1 MTCTL
6 RGNRYGVRPRAA
18 LGWGIISLGLF
29 LPVLSVTAPRH
40 ESVAL
45 TVYNQNFA
53 LVKDVR
59 SLDLQR
65 GNPEVRL
72 DDVAAQIDPTSVHFA
87 ALDHPDAVAVQ
98 EQNYQYDVANA
109 DRLLER
115 YLNQTVTVRL
125 KEGNDRSGTLLS
137 FDGGSIVLQDG
148 KGGASVLNRAEVRD
162 IGLGEVPGGLVVRP
176 TLFWRLASDRTGSER
191 VEVSYLTN
199 GVNWHAEYVAVVNAQ
214 DTGLTMNGWVSL
226 DNQSGATYENAKLK
240 LVAGD
245 VHRVTPTPPPVP
257 MDMMMRK
264 EALAAAQ
271 PQFTESGFF
280 EYHIYT
286 LERPA
291 TVADKET
298 KQLALF
304 PSATA
309 AAKKVVTYDG
319 ARDGNKVAIRME
331 FENTKKNGLGMALP
345 AGKVRVYKEDTDKAL
360 EFVGE
365 DLIDHTPRDEKV
377 RLFLGNAFDVVGERI
392 QTNYKEISTRTHEES
407 YSIEIRNH
415 KDTPQQV
422 TIIEHLNGDWKI
434 TDKSTDFVKK
444 DSRTAEFTVSAP
456 ANGSVKVTYT
466 VRVTY

>member
-1 MTCTL
+1 
-6 RGNRYGVRPRAA
+6 V
-18 LGWGIISLGLF
+18 
-29 LPVLSVTAPRH
+29 LPSLSVTAPRH

-72 DDVAAQIDPTSVHFA
+72 DDVAALIDPTSVHFA

-115 YLNQTVTVRL
+115 YLNQPVTVHM

-137 FDGGSIVLQDG
+137 FDGGNLVLQDS
-148 KGGASVLNRAEVRD
+148 KGASVLNRAEVRD
-162 IGLGEVPGGLVVRP
+162 VGLGEVPGGLVVKP

-199 GVNWHAEYVAVVNAQ
+199 GINWHAEYVAVVNAQ

-245 VHRVTPTPPPVP
+245 VHRVTPTQPPIP
-257 MDMMMRK
+257 MEMDRAI
-264 EALAAAQ
+264 ALKAGAAQ
-271 PQFTESGFF
+271 FQERGFF
-280 EYHIYT
+280 EYHLYT

-304 PSATA
+304 PSASA
-309 AAKKVVTYDG
+309 SAKKVITYDG
-319 ARDGNKVAIRME
+319 AMDGNKVAIRME
-331 FENTKKNGLGMALP
+331 FENSKKNNLGMALP

-365 DLIDHTPRDEKV
+365 DQIDHTPRDEKV
-377 RLFLGNAFDVVGERI
+377 RLFLGNAFDIVGERI
-392 QTNYKEISTRTHEES
+392 QTSYKEVSTRTHEES

-415 KDTPQQV
+415 KDAPQPV

-434 TDKSTDFVKK
+434 TDKSADFVKK
-444 DSRTAEFTVSAP
+444 DSRTAEFPVTAP

-466 VRVTY
+466 VRITY

>member
-1 MTCTL
+1 MNGMIRRNGFTSRL
-6 RGNRYGVRPRAA
+6 RSVVWLGILGIGLVTPA
-18 LGWGIISLGLF
+18 LSL
-29 LPVLSVTAPRH
+29 TAPRR

-109 DRLLER
+109 DRLLSR
-115 YLNQTVTVRL
+115 YLNQSVTAQM
-125 KEGNDRSGTLLS
+125 KEGGDRSGTLLS
-137 FDGGSIVLQDG
+137 YDGGSIVLQES
-148 KGGASVLNRAEVRD
+148 KGASILNRAEIKN
-162 IGLGEVPGGLVVRP
+162 IGLGEVPGGLVVKP
-176 TLFWRLASDRTGSER
+176 TLFWRLASDRIGSER

-199 GVNWHAEYVAVVNAQ
+199 GINWHAEYVAVVNAQ
-214 DTGLTMNGWVSL
+214 DTGLSMNGWVSL
-226 DNQSGATYENAKLK
+226 DNQSGATYDNAKLK

-245 VHRVTPTPPPVP
+245 VHRVTPPRPPIP
-257 MDMMMRK
+257 M
-264 EALAAAQ
+264 EAMDRAYAMKSAAQ
-271 PQFTESGFF
+271 FEEHGFF
-280 EYHIYT
+280 EYHLYT

-304 PSATA
+304 PSAAA
-309 AAKKVVTYDG
+309 AAKKVITYDG
-319 ARDGNKVAIRME
+319 AMDGTKVAIRME
-331 FENTKKNGLGMALP
+331 FDNSKKNGLGMALP

-365 DLIDHTPRDEKV
+365 DQIDHTPRDEKV
-377 RLFLGNAFDVVGERI
+377 RLFLGNAFDVVGERT
-392 QTNYKEISTRTHEES
+392 QTNYKELSSRSHEES
-407 YSIEIRNH
+407 FAIEIRNH
-415 KDTPQQV
+415 KDETQSV
-422 TIIEHLNGDWKI
+422 TIIEHLGGDWKI
-434 TDKSTDFVKK
+434 TDKSQDFVKK
-444 DSRTAEFTVSAP
+444 DAHTAEFPVMVP

-466 VRVTY
+466 ARITY

>member
-1 MTCTL
+1 MNRTL
-6 RGNRYGVRPRAA
+6 RRNMFTARLRSVVWLGILGAGLVTPA
-18 LGWGIISLGLF
+18 LSL
-29 LPVLSVTAPRH
+29 TAPRH

-87 ALDHPDAVAVQ
+87 ALDHPDAVAVL

-115 YLNQTVTVRL
+115 YLNQAVTVRM
-125 KEGNDRSGTLLS
+125 KEGGDRSGTLLS
-137 FDGGSIVLQDG
+137 FDGGSIVLQDA
-148 KGGASVLNRAEVRD
+148 KGASVVNRAEVRD
-162 IGLGEVPGGLVVRP
+162 IGLGEVPGGLVVKP
-176 TLFWRLASDRTGSER
+176 TLFWKLASDRTGSER

-214 DTGLTMNGWVSL
+214 DTGLIMNGWVSL

-245 VHRVTPTPPPVP
+245 VHRVTPPPPAP
-257 MDMMMRK
+257 IPYDMMRK

-304 PSATA
+304 PSAA
-309 AAKKVVTYDG
+309 AVAKKVITYDG

-377 RLFLGNAFDVVGERI
+377 RLFLGNAFDIVGERV
-392 QTNYKEISTRTHEES
+392 QSNYKELSSRSHEES

-415 KDTPQQV
+415 KDAAQQV

-444 DSRTAEFTVSAP
+444 DSRTAEFPVTVP

-466 VRVTY
+466 VRITY

>member
-1 MTCTL
+1 MTRML
-6 RGNRYGVRPRAA
+6 RRNVFTSRLRSVVWLGILGVGLVSPA
-18 LGWGIISLGLF
+18 LSL
-29 LPVLSVTAPRH
+29 TAPRR

-65 GNPEVRL
+65 GNPDVRL

-87 ALDHPDAVAVQ
+87 ALDHPDGVAVL

-109 DRLLER
+109 DRLLSR
-115 YLNQTVTVRL
+115 YLNQSVTVQM
-125 KEGNDRSGTLLS
+125 KEGGDRSGTLLS
-137 FDGGSIVLQDG
+137 YDGGSIVLQES
-148 KGGASVLNRAEVRD
+148 KGPSILNRAEIKN
-162 IGLGEVPGGLVVRP
+162 IGLGEVPGGLVVKP

-199 GVNWHAEYVAVVNAQ
+199 GINWHAEYVAVVNAQ

-226 DNQSGATYENAKLK
+226 DNQSGATYDNAKLK

-245 VHRVTPTPPPVP
+245 VHRVTPPNAPIP
-257 MDMMMRK
+257 MDMMRK
-264 EALAAAQ
+264 EVMSAAGT
-271 PQFTESGFF
+271 PQFTERGFF

-304 PSATA
+304 PSAAA
-309 AAKKVVTYDG
+309 AAKKVITYDG
-319 ARDGNKVAIRME
+319 AMDGTKVAIRME
-331 FENTKKNGLGMALP
+331 FENSKKNGLGMALP

-365 DLIDHTPRDEKV
+365 DQIDHTPRDEKV
-377 RLFLGNAFDVVGERI
+377 RLFLGNAFDIVGERI
-392 QTNYKEISTRTHEES
+392 QTNYKELSSRSHEES
-407 YSIEIRNH
+407 YSVEIRNH
-415 KDTPQQV
+415 KDASQQV
-422 TIIEHLNGDWKI
+422 TIIEHIGGDWKI
-434 TDKSTDFVKK
+434 TDKSQDFVKK
-444 DSRTAEFTVSAP
+444 DSRTAEFPVTVP

-466 VRVTY
+466 VRITY

>member
-1 MTCTL
+1 MTRRL
-6 RGNRYGVRPRAA
+6 RGNRLGFRPRAA
-18 LGWGIISLGLF
+18 LRWGIVSVGLL
-29 LPVLSVTAPRH
+29 LPVLSLTAPRH

-87 ALDHPDAVAVQ
+87 ALEHPDAVSVL

-115 YLNQTVTVRL
+115 YLNQSVTVHM
-125 KEGNDRSGTLLS
+125 KEGGDRSGTLLS
-137 FDGGSIVLQDG
+137 FDGGSIVLQDA
-148 KGGASVLNRAEVRD
+148 KGASVVNRAEVRD

-176 TLFWRLASDRTGSER
+176 TLFWRLASDRAGSER

-214 DTGLTMNGWVSL
+214 DNALTMNGWVSL

-240 LVAGD
+240 LVAGE
-245 VHRVTPTPPPVP
+245 VHRVTPPPAAPIP
-257 MDMMMRK
+257 MDMMRK
-264 EALAAAQ
+264 EALAASQA
-271 PQFTESGFF
+271 QFTESGFF
-280 EYHIYT
+280 EYHMYT
-286 LERPA
+286 LEHPA

-304 PSATA
+304 PSASA
-309 AAKKVVTYDG
+309 AAKKVITYDG

-331 FENTKKNGLGMALP
+331 FENSKKNNLGMALP

-377 RLFLGNAFDVVGERI
+377 RLFLGNAFDIVGERI
-392 QTNYKEISTRTHEES
+392 QTNYKEVSTRTHEES

-415 KDTPQQV
+415 KDTAQQV
-422 TIIEHLNGDWKI
+422 TIIEHLSGDWKI

-444 DSRTAEFTVSAP
+444 DSRTAEFAVAVP

-466 VRVTY
+466 ARITY

>member
-1 MTCTL
+1 MTRKL
-6 RGNRYGVRPRAA
+6 RGNVLSSRPGAA
-18 LGWGIISLGLF
+18 LRWGIVCAGLV
-29 LPVLSVTAPRH
+29 LPALSMTAPRR

-72 DDVAAQIDPTSVHFA
+72 DDVAALIDPTSVHFA

-109 DRLLER
+109 DRLLQR
-115 YLNQTVTVRL
+115 YLNQSVTVAM
-125 KEGNDRSGTLLS
+125 KEGGNRSGTLLS
-137 FDGGSIVLQDG
+137 YDGGSIVLQDT
-148 KGGASVLNRAEVRD
+148 KGASILNRAEVRD
-162 IGLGEVPGGLVVRP
+162 IGLGEVPGGLVVKP

-199 GVNWHAEYVAVVNAQ
+199 GINWHAEYVAVVNAQ

-226 DNQSGATYENAKLK
+226 DNQSGASYENAKLK

-245 VHRVTPTPPPVP
+245 VHRVTPPQAPIP
-257 MDMMMRK
+257 MDGMRTK
-264 EALAAAQ
+264 GVMEAAA
-271 PQFTESGFF
+271 PQFTERGFF
-280 EYHIYT
+280 EYHLYS

-304 PSATA
+304 PSASA
-309 AAKKVVTYDG
+309 AAKKVITYDG
-319 ARDGNKVAIRME
+319 AQDGNKVAIRME

-365 DLIDHTPRDEKV
+365 DQIDHTPRDEKV
-377 RLFLGNAFDVVGERI
+377 RLFLGNAFDIVGERI
-392 QTNYKEISTRTHEES
+392 QTNYKGISNRSHEES
-407 YSIEIRNH
+407 YSIEVRNH
-415 KDTPQQV
+415 KDAPQQV
-422 TIIEHLNGDWKI
+422 TIIEHIYGDWKI
-434 TDKSTDFVKK
+434 TENSTDFVKK
-444 DSRTAEFTVSAP
+444 DSRTAEFPVTVP
-456 ANGSVKVTYT
+456 ANGSMKVTYT
-466 VRVTY
+466 VRITF

>member
-1 MTCTL
+1 MTWNK
-6 RGNRYGVRPRAA
+6 RGNALTSRPGAA
-18 LGWGIISLGLF
+18 LRLAIIAAGLVV
-29 LPVLSVTAPRH
+29 PALSMTAPHR

-87 ALDHPDAVAVQ
+87 ALDHPDAVTVQ

-115 YLNQTVTVRL
+115 YLNQTVTVRM
-125 KEGNDRSGTLLS
+125 KDGGGDRTGTLLS
-137 FDGGSIVLQDG
+137 FDGGNLVIQDS
-148 KGGASVLNRAEVRD
+148 KGASVLNRAEVRD
-162 IGLGEVPGGLVVRP
+162 VGLGEVPGGLVVKP

-199 GVNWHAEYVAVVNAQ
+199 GINWHAEYVAVVNAQ

-226 DNQSGATYENAKLK
+226 DNQSGATYDNAKLK

-245 VHRVTPTPPPVP
+245 VHRVSPPQAPIP
-257 MDMMMRK
+257 MDMMRK
-264 EALAAAQ
+264 EALSAAQ
-271 PQFTESGFF
+271 PQFTERGFF

-286 LERPA
+286 LEHPA

-304 PSATA
+304 PSAAA
-309 AAKKVVTYDG
+309 AAKKVITYDG
-319 ARDGNKVAIRME
+319 AQDGTKVAIRME

-365 DLIDHTPRDEKV
+365 DQIDHTPRDEKV
-377 RLFLGNAFDVVGERI
+377 RLFLGNAFDIVGERI
-392 QTNYKEISTRTHEES
+392 QTNYKELSSRSHEES
-407 YSIEIRNH
+407 YSVEIRNH
-415 KDTPQQV
+415 KDAAQEV
-422 TIIEHLNGDWKI
+422 TIIEHIYGDWKI
-434 TDKSTDFVKK
+434 TDKSNEFVKK
-444 DSRTAEFTVSAP
+444 DSHTAEFPVTVP

-466 VRVTY
+466 VRITY

>member
-1 MTCTL
+1 MTWNK
-6 RGNRYGVRPRAA
+6 RGNALTSRPGAA
-18 LGWGIISLGLF
+18 LRLAIIAAGLVV
-29 LPVLSVTAPRH
+29 PALSMTAPHR

-115 YLNQTVTVRL
+115 YLNQTVTVRM
-125 KEGNDRSGTLLS
+125 KDGGGDRTGTLLS
-137 FDGGSIVLQDG
+137 FDGGNLVIQDS
-148 KGGASVLNRAEVRD
+148 KGASVLNRAEVRD
-162 IGLGEVPGGLVVRP
+162 VGLGEVPGGLVVKP

-199 GVNWHAEYVAVVNAQ
+199 GINWHAEYVAVVNAQ

-226 DNQSGATYENAKLK
+226 DNQSGATYDNAKLK

-245 VHRVTPTPPPVP
+245 VHRVSPPQAPIP
-257 MDMMMRK
+257 MDMMRK
-264 EALAAAQ
+264 EALSAAQ
-271 PQFTESGFF
+271 PQFTERGFF

-286 LERPA
+286 LEHPA

-298 KQLALF
+298 K
-304 PSATA
+304 
-309 AAKKVVTYDG
+309 
-319 ARDGNKVAIRME
+319 
-331 FENTKKNGLGMALP
+331 
-345 AGKVRVYKEDTDKAL
+345 
-360 EFVGE
+360 
-365 DLIDHTPRDEKV
+365 
-377 RLFLGNAFDVVGERI
+377 
-392 QTNYKEISTRTHEES
+392 
-407 YSIEIRNH
+407 
-415 KDTPQQV
+415 
-422 TIIEHLNGDWKI
+422 
-434 TDKSTDFVKK
+434 
-444 DSRTAEFTVSAP
+444 
-456 ANGSVKVTYT
+456 
-466 VRVTY
+466 